1 MWLSSLRIWR
11 CHCCGKGLNPDPR
24 TYACHGQVQPKKREK
39 GIKKK
44 IYIYIHIKSLFQVE
58 KSDLLFEQDVECDTI
73 YFERQKRKKVLYIL
87 MRKGLEGNQI
97 YKYINF
103 FIFKK
108 YVLKILEFPSWCSSN
123 ESN

>member
-1 MWLSSLRIWR
+1 MAKVRTLTQELTHATDRYSQKK
-11 CHCCGKGLNPDPR
+11 GKKVL
-24 TYACHGQVQPKKREK
+24 
-39 GIKKK
+39 KKK
-44 IYIYIHIKSLFQVE
+44 YIYIYIKSLFQVE

-87 MRKGLEGNQI
+87 MRKGLERNQI